1 MPPRHT
7 LISSV
12 KDEGPFLLEWVAH
25 HLVLGFDRI
34 LIASN
39 DCSDGTDRLLAA
51 LDGAGY
57 VRHVPNKLKPGE
69 IAARGL

>member
-25 HLVLGFDRI
+25 HLVLGGEPPKP
-34 LIASN
+34 AT
-39 DCSDGTDRLLAA
+39 SDGQNNDYRFERPVSFTHT
-51 LDGAGY
+51 GAISRGASTS
-57 VRHVPNKLKPGE
+57 
-69 IAARGL
+69 IAGAVSS